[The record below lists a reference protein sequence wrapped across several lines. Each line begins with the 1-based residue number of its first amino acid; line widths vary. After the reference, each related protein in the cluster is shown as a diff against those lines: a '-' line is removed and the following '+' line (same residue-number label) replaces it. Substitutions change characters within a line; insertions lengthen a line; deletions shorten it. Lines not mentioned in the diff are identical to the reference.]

1 MVEIKYSCIATPPD
15 GISVDKK
22 YLFGHDSKGYFYV
35 DNKDKNYLDI
45 EVIKMLFKP
54 IKADWSS
61 VLKAEAKNTRID
73 KSDNKD

>member
-1 MVEIKYSCIATPPD
+1 MTEIKYNCFAEPPY
-15 GISVDKK
+15 GISIDRI

-54 IKADWSS
+54 IKADWDS
-61 VLKAEAKNTRID
+61 VLKAEVKNIRIE
-73 KSDNKD
+73 KSEKKD